1 VMPSWPA
8 ISAYPARSLAAMPR
22 RVVRRRMSPRRASRC
37 RGGNPVVFRTPTIAS
52 SSSMAERVAKARPR
66 RTARTTPV
74 RETNPA
80 PTRARPP
87 RRRPSMPVVRS
98 AAAPTRRTS
107 PDAVL
112 APTTLFWASRTSSTM
127 TCPSAV
133 IAMSRASGLVEVE
146 VLRGVE
152 RLLLR
157 LLRLPDDG
165 AGLADDEGAG
175 ERLGEGR
182 RPLCRGELGE
192 GAEEGV
198 LARLGPGDQ
207 PLPHRLLHPRAHPC
221 RRGERAGAGVLHQAP
236 LDSRLLPHRLRHV
249 HTGGDVDFGTEGVED
264 GEARVGRS

>member
-1 VMPSWPA
+1 NDKASAACVALNVVVAPA
-8 ISAYPARSLAAMPR
+8 SRAAA
-22 RVVRRRMSPRRASRC
+22 VRASC
-37 RGGNPVVFRTPTIAS
+37 CSA
-52 SSSMAERVAKARPR
+52 VA
-66 RTARTTPV
+66 
-74 RETNPA
+74 RETA
-80 PTRARPP
+80 PTRAIAASKSAP
-87 RRRPSMPVVRS
+87 VRS
-98 AAAPTRRTS
+98 VTPASCMSFRVNTVMAFAAVTPRAVWKAPPARPAPRSSFSTS
-107 PDAVL
+107 PLAVRT
-112 APTTLFWASRTSSTM
+112 PRTVRSASRTSSTM

-146 VLRGVE
+146 ALGGVE